1 MDAPRPPSRQ
11 DAVPDPSKPTVQQQR
26 EARRAEKVAGLQK
39 QLATQRRNR
48 RIGIGAAIVAGVA
61 VLSLAVGFIVVGST
75 PKPNPDDIDIAGL
88 TEFPGLTSVHVG
100 PEPVDYEAAYDMN
113 PPAGGDHYA
122 TWLNCGVYEQPQ
134 PNENAVHALEHGAV
148 WVTYDPEA
156 LDDAEIA
163 SLRDAVPS
171 TYSVLSPFPG
181 LPAPVVISAWGA
193 QVQLEGV
200 DDPRMQSF
208 ISKYWKSASAPEP
221 GAPCT
226 GGLDGA
232 GRIA

>member
-1 MDAPRPPSRQ
+1 M
-11 DAVPDPSKPTVQQQR
+11 PDPSIPPVKQQR
-26 EARRAEKVAGLQK
+26 EARRADKVAALQK
-39 QLATQRRNR
+39 QLTTRRRNR

-61 VLSLAVGFIVVGST
+61 ALSLAIGFIVVGST
-75 PKPNPDDIDIAGL
+75 PRPNPDDIDIAGI
-88 TEFPGLTSVHVG
+88 TEFPGLSAVHVG
-100 PEPVDYEAAYDMN
+100 PEVVDYKAKYDMN
-113 PPAGGDHYA
+113 PPAGGDHFS
-122 TWLNCGVYEQPQ
+122 TWLNCGVYDQPQ

-156 LDDAEIA
+156 LDDSEVEA
-163 SLRDAVPS
+163 LRGAVPS

-193 QVQLEGV
+193 QLQLDGV
-200 DDPRMQSF
+200 NDPRMQSF
-208 ISKYWKSASAPEP
+208 IEKYWKSASAPEP